1 MAQRER
7 VHLPMAR
14 DTDRALVREDP
25 HGMEQLSH
33 ALQLLS
39 LCSRDGE
46 LQPLKL
52 VCPKAR
58 APQPESSPH
67 SLQLEK
73 SPHSNKDP
81 AQTNT

>member
-1 MAQRER
+1 
-7 VHLPMAR
+7 
-14 DTDRALVREDP
+14 
-25 HGMEQLSH
+25 MEQLSH
-33 ALQLLS
+33 ELQLLS
-39 LCSRDGE
+39 LCSRAGE

-52 VCPKAR
+52 MRPKAR

-81 AQTNT
+81 VHQ